1 MNQIEAF
8 RQLGGLGV
16 ASFGTRDAAARLQVT
31 PGNAHMILSR
41 LEREGLLTHLRRG
54 RWGLKDAISAF
65 ALPEALS
72 APEPA
77 YVSLQ
82 SALFHHGLIDQVP
95 AVTYAMT
102 TGRTRRMSTPV
113 GTVSFHR
120 LPPELFSGFKV
131 EGDDGFKMATAEKAL
146 FDVLYL
152 APGRSRLFARLPE
165 LDIPRGFH
173 WPHLHSYVKQVNS
186 PSRRTFLS
194 TRITALEE
202 RPRKTKEVKRKARR

>member
-1 MNQIEAF
+1 MNQIEAI

-41 LEREGLLTHLRRG
+41 LERGGFLTHLKRG

-95 AVTYAMT
+95 NVTYAMT
-102 TGRTRRMSTPV
+102 TGRTRRMHTPI
-113 GTVSFHR
+113 GTVSFHQ
-120 LPPELFSGFKV
+120 LPPELLSGFKV
-131 EGDDGFKMATAEKAL
+131 EGDDDFKLATAEKAL
-146 FDVLYL
+146 FDMLYL

-165 LDIPRGFH
+165 LEIPRGFH
-173 WPHLHSYVKQVNS
+173 WPRLHSYVKQVNS

-194 TRITALEE
+194 TRLTALEE
-202 RPRKTKEVKRKARR
+202 RR

>member
-1 MNQIEAF
+1 MNQIEAI

-31 PGNAHMILSR
+31 PGNAHMILRR
-41 LEREGLLTHLRRG
+41 LERGGFLIHLTRG

-82 SALFHHGLIDQVP
+82 SALFHHGLVDQVP

-102 TGRTRRMSTPV
+102 TGRTRRMTTPL

-131 EGDDGFKMATAEKAL
+131 EGDDGFKMATPEKAL
-146 FDVLYL
+146 FDVIYL
-152 APGRSRLFARLPE
+152 GPGRSRLFARLPE
-165 LDIPRGFH
+165 LNIPRGFR
-173 WPHLHSYVKQVNS
+173 WPHLHSYVRQVKS
-186 PSRRTFLS
+186 LSRRTFLS
-194 TRITALEE
+194 SRITALEE
-202 RPRKTKEVKRKARR
+202 QARNTKAVQREARR

>member
-1 MNQIEAF
+1 MNQIEAI
-8 RQLGGLGV
+8 RQLGRLGV
-16 ASFGTRDAAARLQVT
+16 TSFGTRDAAARLQVT
-31 PGNAHMILSR
+31 PGNTHMILTR
-41 LEREGLLTHLRRG
+41 LERVGFLTHLTRG

-102 TGRTRRMSTPV
+102 TGRTRRMNTPV

-120 LPPELFSGFKV
+120 LPPELFSGFQV

-146 FDVLYL
+146 FDVIYL

-173 WPHLHSYVKQVNS
+173 WQHLHGNVRQVNS
-186 PSRRTFLS
+186 TSRRTFLS
-194 TRITALEE
+194 RRITALEE
-202 RPRKTKEVKRKARR
+202 RAGKTKQVKRKAPR